1 MSIQNFIETAEFKNF
16 DNLTE
21 DVYNNTISFVSN
33 MLKTFDKSKID
44 KYEFNESVRR
54 LIYNSNNLTAE
65 DNYLLD
71 MEVNAFITLHLLD
84 S

>member
-44 KYEFNESVRR
+44 KYEFNESVIR

-65 DNYLLD
+65 DKYLLD

>member
-65 DNYLLD
+65 DKYLLD

>member
-65 DNYLLD
+65 DKYLLD
-71 MEVNAFITLHLLD
+71 M
-84 S
+84 

>member
-33 MLKTFDKSKID
+33 MLKSFDKSKID

-65 DNYLLD
+65 DKYLLD

>member
-33 MLKTFDKSKID
+33 MLKSFDKSKID
-44 KYEFNESVRR
+44 KYEFNDSVRR

-65 DNYLLD
+65 DKYLLD

>member
-1 MSIQNFIETAEFKNF
+1 MSLQDFIETAEFKDF

-21 DVYNNTISFVSN
+21 DVYSNTISFVSN
-33 MLKTFDKSKID
+33 MLKSFDKSKID

-65 DNYLLD
+65 DKYLLD

>member
-1 MSIQNFIETAEFKNF
+1 MSIQNFIETAEFKDF

-21 DVYNNTISFVSN
+21 DVYNSTMSIVTNI
-33 MLKTFDKSKID
+33 LKTFDKSKID
-44 KYEFNESVRR
+44 KYKFNESIRW
-54 LIYNSNNLTAE
+54 LIHKSNNLTTE
-65 DNYLLD
+65 DKYLLD

>member
-1 MSIQNFIETAEFKNF
+1 MSIQNFIETAEFKDF

-65 DNYLLD
+65 DKYLLD

>member
-1 MSIQNFIETAEFKNF
+1 MPIQNFIETAEFKNF

-21 DVYNNTISFVSN
+21 DVYSNTISFVSN

-65 DNYLLD
+65 DKYLLD

>member
-1 MSIQNFIETAEFKNF
+1 MSLQDFIETAEFKDF

-21 DVYNNTISFVSN
+21 DIYNDTISFVSN
-33 MLKTFDKSKID
+33 MLKNFDKTKND
-44 KYEFNESVRR
+44 KYEFNASIRR
-54 LIYNSNNLTAE
+54 LIHKSNNLSSQ
-65 DNYLLD
+65 DKYLLD

>member
-54 LIYNSNNLTAE
+54 LIYNSNNLTAG
-65 DNYLLD
+65 DKYLLD

>member
-1 MSIQNFIETAEFKNF
+1 MPIQNFIETAEFKNF

-21 DVYNNTISFVSN
+21 DVYSNTISFVSN
-33 MLKTFDKSKID
+33 MLKSFDKSKID
-44 KYEFNESVRR
+44 KYKFNESIRG
-54 LIYNSNNLTAE
+54 LIHKSNNLTAE
-65 DNYLLD
+65 DKYLLD

>member
-16 DNLTE
+16 NNLTE

-65 DNYLLD
+65 DKYLLD

>member
-16 DNLTE
+16 DNITE

-65 DNYLLD
+65 DKYLLD

>member
-1 MSIQNFIETAEFKNF
+1 MPIQNFIETAEFKNF

-65 DNYLLD
+65 DKYLLD

>member
-33 MLKTFDKSKID
+33 MLKLLTKVK
-44 KYEFNESVRR
+44 
-54 LIYNSNNLTAE
+54 LINMSSMNLLE
-65 DNYLLD
+65 DLFTI
-71 MEVNAFITLHLLD
+71 VIT
-84 S
+84 

>member
-44 KYEFNESVRR
+44 KYKFNESIRG
-54 LIYNSNNLTAE
+54 LIHKSNNLTTE
-65 DNYLLD
+65 DKYLLD

>member
-1 MSIQNFIETAEFKNF
+1 MPIQNFIETAEFKNF

-33 MLKTFDKSKID
+33 MLKSFDKSKID

-65 DNYLLD
+65 DKYLLD

>member
-1 MSIQNFIETAEFKNF
+1 MSIQNFIETAEFKDF

-21 DVYNNTISFVSN
+21 DVYNSTMSIVTNI
-33 MLKTFDKSKID
+33 LKTFNKSKID
-44 KYEFNESVRR
+44 KYKFNESIRG
-54 LIYNSNNLTAE
+54 LIHKSNKLTAE
-65 DNYLLD
+65 DKYRLD

>member
-21 DVYNNTISFVSN
+21 DVYSNTISFVSN
-33 MLKTFDKSKID
+33 MLKSFDKSKID

-65 DNYLLD
+65 DKYLLD

>member
-33 MLKTFDKSKID
+33 ILKTFDKSKID

-65 DNYLLD
+65 DKYLLD
-71 MEVNAFITLHLLD
+71 IEVNAFITLHLLD

>member
-1 MSIQNFIETAEFKNF
+1 MSIQNFIETAEFKDF

-21 DVYNNTISFVSN
+21 DVYNSTMSIVTNI
-33 MLKTFDKSKID
+33 LKTFDKSKID
-44 KYEFNESVRR
+44 KYKFNESIRR

-65 DNYLLD
+65 DKYLLD

>member
-1 MSIQNFIETAEFKNF
+1 MPIQNFIETAEFKNF

-21 DVYNNTISFVSN
+21 DVYSNTISFVSN
-33 MLKTFDKSKID
+33 MLKSFDKSKID

-65 DNYLLD
+65 DKYLLD

>member
-33 MLKTFDKSKID
+33 MLKSFDKSKTD

-65 DNYLLD
+65 DKYLLD

>member
-1 MSIQNFIETAEFKNF
+1 MSLQDFIETAEFKDF

-21 DVYNNTISFVSN
+21 DVYNSTMSIVRS
-33 MLKTFDKSKID
+33 MLKSFDKSKTD

-65 DNYLLD
+65 DKYLLD

>member
-33 MLKTFDKSKID
+33 MLKSFDKSKID

-54 LIYNSNNLTAE
+54 LVYNSNNLTAE
-65 DNYLLD
+65 DKYLLD

>member
-54 LIYNSNNLTAE
+54 LIYNSNNLTTE
-65 DNYLLD
+65 DKYLLD